1 MTEKGWLMI
10 ESGRSMRVSW
20 INQIDESGA
29 MKLAIV
35 EDNPQ
40 ENSYLKELVKEYC
53 TNNKIDPEIT
63 TYPSAEDFFATW
75 PMELD
80 VLFLD
85 IMLEE
90 MNGIQIAERIRQSN
104 ERVIIIFTTSN
115 PQFSLAGYAV
125 DALDYIIKPVSKEI
139 LFRSLDKAIH
149 RLRASYHDFFTINNN
164 DGYFVINT
172 MDIYYIE
179 MLNRKLIIHT
189 KSGPINCLRSLQ
201 YMEEQLPD
209 TFFRCHSA
217 FLVNL
222 HAVESVQGSDI
233 VVAGNTIP
241 ISKHRRKDF
250 IRALTDFVGDKL

>member
-1 MTEKGWLMI
+1 
-10 ESGRSMRVSW
+10 
-20 INQIDESGA
+20 

-35 EDNPQ
+35 EDNNL
-40 ENSYLKELVKEYC
+40 ESNYLHDLISEYC
-53 TNNKIDPEIT
+53 LNNHSYDVT
-63 TYPSAEDFFATW
+63 TFINAEDFFASW

-80 VLFLD
+80 ILFLD
-85 IMLEE
+85 IMLDE
-90 MNGIQIAERIRQSN
+90 MNGIELATKIRQTN

-115 PQFSLAGYAV
+115 PQFSLSGYAV
-125 DALDYIIKPVSKEI
+125 DALDYLIKPVAKEL
-139 LFRSLDKAIH
+139 LFRTLDKAIH
-149 RLRASYHDFFTINNN
+149 RLGDFRHNYFTINNN

-172 MDIYYIE
+172 MEIYYIE
-179 MLNRKLIIHT
+179 LLNRKLIIHT
-189 KSGPINCLRSLQ
+189 KSGPIACLRSLQ

-222 HAVESVQGSDI
+222 HAVESVQGPDI

-250 IRALTDFVGDKL
+250 IRALTEFVGDKL

>member
-1 MTEKGWLMI
+1 
-10 ESGRSMRVSW
+10 
-20 INQIDESGA
+20 

-35 EDNPQ
+35 EDNIHDRQ
-40 ENSYLKELVKEYC
+40 SLRELVNDFC
-53 TNNKIDPEIT
+53 IINKIDHAIET
-63 TYPSAEDFFATW
+63 FTSAEDFFASW

-90 MNGIQIAERIRQSN
+90 MNGIEIATKIRQSN

-115 PQFSLAGYAV
+115 PQFSLSGYAV
-125 DALDYIIKPVSKEI
+125 DAMDYLIKPVSREI
-139 LFRSLDKAIH
+139 LFRTLEKAMH
-149 RLRASYHDFFTINNN
+149 RLRSSFHNFFTINNN

-172 MDIYYIE
+172 MDIYYLE
-179 MLNRKLIIHT
+179 VLNRRLIIHT
-189 KSGPINCLRSLQ
+189 KSGPVACLRSLQ

-209 TFFRCHSA
+209 SFFRCHSA

-222 HAVESVQGSDI
+222 QSVESVHGSDI

-250 IRALTDFVGDKL
+250 IRALTQFVGDKL

>member
-1 MTEKGWLMI
+1 MI
-10 ESGRSMRVSW
+10 ESSRSKDSSW
-20 INQIDESGA
+20 INQKDERDE

-40 ENSYLKELVKEYC
+40 ESAYLNDLVNEYC
-53 TNNKIDPEIT
+53 FSNKINAEIT

-85 IMLEE
+85 IMLDE
-90 MNGIQIAERIRQSN
+90 MNGIEIAEQIRQSD

-115 PQFSLAGYAV
+115 PQFSLSGYAV
-125 DALDYIIKPVSKEI
+125 DALDYIIKPVTKEV
-139 LFRSLDKAIH
+139 LFRTLDKTIH
-149 RLRASYHDFFTINNN
+149 RLRASCHDFFTINNN
-164 DGYFVINT
+164 EGYFVINT
-172 MDIYYIE
+172 VDIYYIE
-179 MLNRKLIIHT
+179 ILNRKLIIHT
-189 KSGPINCLRSLQ
+189 KSGPIPCLRSLQ
-201 YMEEQLPD
+201 YMEKQLPD
-209 TFFRCHSA
+209 TFFRCHNA

-222 HAVESVQGSDI
+222 HAVESVLGSDI

-250 IRALTDFVGDKL
+250 IRALTNFIGDKL

>member
-1 MTEKGWLMI
+1 
-10 ESGRSMRVSW
+10 
-20 INQIDESGA
+20 

-35 EDNPQ
+35 EDNNL
-40 ENSYLKELVKEYC
+40 EEKYLRDLINEYC
-53 TNNKIDPEIT
+53 LLNNLTSDLST
-63 TYPSAEDFFATW
+63 FTSAEDFFASW

-80 VLFLD
+80 ILFLD

-90 MNGIQIAERIRQSN
+90 MNGIEIATKIRQTN
-104 ERVIIIFTTSN
+104 ERVMIIFTTSN
-115 PQFSLAGYAV
+115 PQFSLSGYAV
-125 DALDYIIKPVSKEI
+125 EALDYLIKPVSREL
-139 LFRSLDKAIH
+139 LFRTLDKAIH
-149 RLRASYHDFFTINNN
+149 RLGDTRHNYFAVNNN
-164 DGYFVINT
+164 EGYFVLNT

-189 KSGPINCLRSLQ
+189 KSGPVTCLRSLQ
-201 YMEEQLPD
+201 YMEEQLPE

-222 HAVESVQGSDI
+222 HAVESVQGPDI

-250 IRALTDFVGDKL
+250 IRALTKFIGDKL

>member
-1 MTEKGWLMI
+1 
-10 ESGRSMRVSW
+10 
-20 INQIDESGA
+20 

-35 EDNPQ
+35 EDNNGESKHLQ
-40 ENSYLKELVKEYC
+40 NLVSEYC
-53 TNNKIDPEIT
+53 LINNISSEVAT
-63 TYPSAEDFFATW
+63 FTSAEDFFATW

-80 VLFLD
+80 ILFLD

-90 MNGIQIAERIRQSN
+90 MNGIEIAERIRESN

-115 PQFSLAGYAV
+115 PQFSLSGYAV
-125 DALDYIIKPVSKEI
+125 DALDYLIKPVSKEI
-139 LFRSLDKAIH
+139 LYRTLDKAIN
-149 RLRASYHDFFTINNN
+149 RLGDSRHNYFTVNNN

-172 MDIYYIE
+172 LDIYYIE
-179 MLNRKLIIHT
+179 LLNRKTIIHT
-189 KSGPINCLRSLQ
+189 KSGPVACLRSLQ

-222 HAVESVQGSDI
+222 HAVESVQGPDI

>member
-1 MTEKGWLMI
+1 
-10 ESGRSMRVSW
+10 
-20 INQIDESGA
+20 

-35 EDNPQ
+35 EDNNL
-40 ENSYLKELVKEYC
+40 ESNYLHDLISEYC
-53 TNNKIDPEIT
+53 LNNHSYDVT
-63 TYPSAEDFFATW
+63 TFISAEDFFASW

-80 VLFLD
+80 ILFLD
-85 IMLEE
+85 IMLDE
-90 MNGIQIAERIRQSN
+90 MNGIELATKIRQTN

-115 PQFSLAGYAV
+115 PQFSLSGYAV
-125 DALDYIIKPVSKEI
+125 DALDYLIKPVAKEL
-139 LFRSLDKAIH
+139 LFRTLDKTIH
-149 RLRASYHDFFTINNN
+149 RLGDFRHNYFTINNN

-179 MLNRKLIIHT
+179 LLNRKLIIHT
-189 KSGPINCLRSLQ
+189 KSGPIACLRSLQ

-222 HAVESVQGSDI
+222 HAVESVQGPDI

-250 IRALTDFVGDKL
+250 IRALTEFVGDKL

>member
-1 MTEKGWLMI
+1 
-10 ESGRSMRVSW
+10 
-20 INQIDESGA
+20 

-35 EDNPQ
+35 EDNKI
-40 ENSYLKELVKEYC
+40 ERNILKELVFEYC
-53 TNNKIDPEIT
+53 ITNKIDCDID
-63 TYPSAEDFFATW
+63 TYTSAEDFFASW
-75 PMELD
+75 PMEVD
-80 VLFLD
+80 ILFLD
-85 IMLEE
+85 IMLDE
-90 MNGIQIAERIRQSN
+90 MNGIELATKIRQTN

-115 PQFSLAGYAV
+115 PQFSLSGYAV
-125 DALDYIIKPVSKEI
+125 DALDYLIKPVSKEV
-139 LFRSLDKAIH
+139 LYRGLDKAIQ
-149 RLRASYHDFFTINNN
+149 RLRTSFHNFFTINNN

-179 MLNRKLIIHT
+179 VLNRRLFIHT
-189 KSGPINCLRSLQ
+189 KSGPVVCLRSLQ

-222 HAVESVQGSDI
+222 HSVESVHGSDI

-250 IRALTDFVGDKL
+250 IRALTEFVGEKL